1 LRLPKS
7 AIVDS
12 RGFAAPV
19 KPILTNS
26 LENLFAFQST
36 PRAES
41 ISVKGFARPGAGF
54 RTRNSGSSA
63 NGDRQCWIKG
73 FFERTISGA
82 GPAKKGEIP
91 NARRIDV
98 VLHRN
103 LFRRGVSLRQG
114 LPKVE
119 VAHAHEL
126 DLGNRTY
133 PLHSPDGLSNRR
145 TAIPGEI
152 LKCPQTAG
160 CNSPST
166 L

>member
-1 LRLPKS
+1 M
-7 AIVDS
+7 
-12 RGFAAPV
+12 
-19 KPILTNS
+19 
-26 LENLFAFQST
+26 
-36 PRAES
+36 
-41 ISVKGFARPGAGF
+41 
-54 RTRNSGSSA
+54 
-63 NGDRQCWIKG
+63 
-73 FFERTISGA
+73 
-82 GPAKKGEIP
+82 EIP

-98 VLHRN
+98 ALHRDF
-103 LFRRGVSLRQG
+103 LRRGVSLRQG
-114 LPKVE
+114 VPEVE

-145 TAIPGEI
+145 TAFPGEI